1 MLTAVLA
8 ARNICGAR
16 YDLWRVNAD
25 TEYSE
30 EGQEI
35 TERELE
41 LMESSQPRVPQR
53 LTARTGA

>member
-8 ARNICGAR
+8 ARNICGAH

-30 EGQEI
+30 EG
-35 TERELE
+35 RKSPSG
-41 LMESSQPRVPQR
+41 SSTMQATQPSVPQR
-53 LTARTGA
+53 LTAGAGR